1 MIVMFFLADF
11 NVIRP
16 EPGLFFWSIVIFAIF
31 WFLIGKLAF
40 KPIANALE
48 KRENDIQDA
57 LDQAKKAKEE
67 MQKLQ
72 ADNEQLIQEAREER
86 SKILKEAKDAKESI
100 IKEAREQAK
109 VEANKLIA
117 NAKVEI
123 ESQKNAAIADVKNQ
137 LGSMALEIAEKVL
150 KKELA
155 NDKDQINYVDKLV
168 DDMNLN

>member
-1 MIVMFFLADF
+1 MFFLADF

-155 NDKDQINYVDKLV
+155 NNKDQINYVDKLV

>member
-1 MIVMFFLADF
+1 MFFLADF

>member
-1 MIVMFFLADF
+1 MNVMFFLADF

-155 NDKDQINYVDKLV
+155 NNKDQINYVDKLV

>member
-1 MIVMFFLADF
+1 MFFLADF

-155 NDKDQINYVDKLV
+155 DDKDQINYVDKLV

>member
-31 WFLIGKLAF
+31 WFLIGNLAF

>member
-1 MIVMFFLADF
+1 MFFLADF

-137 LGSMALEIAEKVL
+137 LGSMALDIAEKVL

>member
-1 MIVMFFLADF
+1 MFFLADF

-137 LGSMALEIAEKVL
+137 LGSMALDIAEKVL

-155 NDKDQINYVDKLV
+155 DDKDQINYVDKLV